1 MKQKQL
7 IFCMGL
13 SAIALFASCSEHDFD
28 TKPSD
33 NLDKSETGK
42 IVLNL
47 NADAS
52 FDEETRAL
60 NEADYRNTRNYTVQ
74 LLQGTNVLQTWQGPQ
89 SDLEFE
95 RTIGSNNSYTIKAF
109 YGSEESAS
117 RNTFRVEGSTSFIL
131 NPDEEKVVNVNCTP
145 TCGKILVNYDAEM
158 DKYYD
163 DYSTEFSGTEA
174 LGSQKLPWSKTDK
187 EPWYVKLKESGE
199 EISYAISLK
208 VKEEY
213 VHVDKNGNTS
223 TTATASGKFTLKRNE
238 AYKLTVKPHYTSNE
252 YGTFTLTITV
262 DETTN
267 DRVVSIEVP
276 VEWI

>member
-109 YGSEESAS
+109 YGTEESAS

-145 TCGKILVNYDAEM
+145 TCGKILVKYDAEM
-158 DKYYD
+158 AKYYD

-174 LGSQKLPWSKTDK
+174 LGSQKLPWSKNDE

-199 EISYAISLK
+199 EISYTISLK

>member
-13 SAIALFASCSEHDFD
+13 SAIALFSSCNEREIDLN
-28 TKPSD
+28 PSD
-33 NLDKSETGK
+33 NSGKSETGK

-52 FDEETRAL
+52 FEEETRAL
-60 NEADYRNTRNYTVQ
+60 SEADYRNTRNYTVQ
-74 LLQGTNVLQTWQGPQ
+74 LLQGTTVIETWQGPQ
-89 SDLEFE
+89 SNLEFE
-95 RTIGSNNSYTIKAF
+95 RTIGSNNSYTVKAF
-109 YGSEESAS
+109 YGTEESFS

-131 NPDEEKVVNVNCTP
+131 NPDDVREVNVNCTP
-145 TCGKILVNYDAEM
+145 TCGKILASFDKKMAE
-158 DKYYD
+158 YYD
-163 DYSTEFSGTEA
+163 DYSIEYTGAEA
-174 LGSQKLPWSKTDK
+174 LGSEKLTWKKDDT

-199 EISYAISLK
+199 EITYTITLK

-213 VHVDKNGNTS
+213 VHVDKDGNKLS
-223 TTATASGKFTLKRNE
+223 TATASSRFTLMRNK
-238 AYKLTVKPHYTSNE
+238 AHKLTVKPNYTPNE
-252 YGTFTLTITV
+252 NGTFTLTITV

-267 DRVVSIEVP
+267 DRVVSFEVP

>member
-1 MKQKQL
+1 MKKKHL
-7 IFCMGL
+7 FLCMGV
-13 SAIALFASCSEHDFD
+13 SAMALFTSCSEHNFD
-28 TKPSD
+28 
-33 NLDKSETGK
+33 LDSSAGNQTGK

-47 NADAS
+47 SANAS

-60 NEADYRNTRNYTVQ
+60 SEADYRNTRNYTVQ

-89 SDLEFE
+89 NDLELE
-95 RTIGSNNSYTIKAF
+95 RPIGSNNSYTIKAF
-109 YGSEESAS
+109 YGTEEAAS

-131 NPDEEKVVNVNCTP
+131 NPDDEKVVDVNCTP
-145 TCGKILVNYDAEM
+145 TCGKILVNFDANM
-158 DKYYD
+158 ATYYD
-163 DYSTEFSGTEA
+163 DYSTEFTGTEA
-174 LGSQKLPWSKTDK
+174 LGSKKLSWSKSDN
-187 EPWYVKLKESGE
+187 EPWYVLLKESGE
-199 EISYAISLK
+199 EISYTISLK

-213 VHVDKNGNTS
+213 VHVDKNGNNS

-252 YGTFTLTITV
+252 NGTFTLSITV

>member
-109 YGSEESAS
+109 YGTEESAS

-145 TCGKILVNYDAEM
+145 TCGKILVKYDVEM
-158 DKYYD
+158 AKYYD

-174 LGSQKLPWSKTDK
+174 LGSQKLPWSKNDE

-199 EISYAISLK
+199 EISYTISLK